1 MAGSGPRRPALA
13 ALRTLT
19 ALTALT
25 APTAAGLALAVG
37 IAACSNASG
46 STSDRHVEGGDP
58 DRGRAAISAY
68 GCGSCH
74 QIPGVQGARGMV
86 GPPLDHWA
94 ERRIIAGEVPNDP
107 ERLITWLTVPQS
119 IEPGT
124 AMPNMGVS
132 DGEARDMAAYLY
144 TLH

>member
-1 MAGSGPRRPALA
+1 MVSIALA
-13 ALRTLT
+13 VA
-19 ALTALT
+19 ASAGGCN
-25 APTAAGLALAVG
+25 TAAGHPAERQ
-37 IAACSNASG
+37 I
-46 STSDRHVEGGDP
+46 RGGDAT
-58 DRGRAAISAY
+58 RGVAAIRSY

-74 QIPGVQGARGMV
+74 IIPGVRDAQGLV
-86 GPPLDHWA
+86 GPPLEHWA

-132 DGEARDMAAYLY
+132 DGEARDIAAYLY

>member
-1 MAGSGPRRPALA
+1 MIGFPRRSRAISLLNLA
-13 ALRTLT
+13 FL
-19 ALTALT
+19 
-25 APTAAGLALAVG
+25 
-37 IAACSNASG
+37 SG
-46 STSDRHVEGGDP
+46 SLLLAIACNKPSVGAADHVVERGDP
-58 DRGRAAISAY
+58 DRGQRAIEAY

-74 QIPGVQGARGMV
+74 SIPGIRGANGMV

-94 ERRIIAGEVPNDP
+94 ERRIIAGEVPNDL

-132 DGEARDMAAYLY
+132 DGQARDIASYLY

>member
-1 MAGSGPRRPALA
+1 MSASMGRGRWA
-13 ALRTLT
+13 ALLIVL
-19 ALTALT
+19 AG
-25 APTAAGLALAVG
+25 AAG
-37 IAACSNASG
+37 CSEVSG
-46 STSDRHVEGGDP
+46 HSADRVVEHGDAE
-58 DRGRAAISAY
+58 RGRAAIAEY

-74 QIPGVQGARGMV
+74 SIPGIRDAVGMV

-107 ERLITWLTVPQS
+107 DRLITWLTVPQS

-124 AMPNMGVS
+124 AMPNMGVT
-132 DGEARDMAAYLY
+132 DGQARDMAAYLY

>member
-1 MAGSGPRRPALA
+1 VFFAVFLSGCR
-13 ALRTLT
+13 
-19 ALTALT
+19 
-25 APTAAGLALAVG
+25 
-37 IAACSNASG
+37 NASG
-46 STSDRHVEGGDP
+46 KTPDRVVEGGNAE
-58 DRGRAAISAY
+58 RGRATIVTY

-74 QIPGVQGARGMV
+74 MIPGVPDAVGLV

-107 ERLITWLTVPQS
+107 ERLITWITVPQS

-124 AMPNMGVS
+124 AMPNMGVT
-132 DGEARDMAAYLY
+132 DGQARDIAAYLY